1 MSNLEERGGTIHV
14 RVGGN
19 TQETASLVDYIPDYR
34 DISKDYSR
42 TSNPV
47 SLNILYFICL
57 QVVHYQLWWDAD
69 GYSTFRL

>member
-1 MSNLEERGGTIHV
+1 MSTCSLFRSTLLQVPFLNLMSNLEERGGTIHV

-47 SLNILYFICL
+47 SLDIYVICI
-57 QVVHYQLWWDAD
+57 
-69 GYSTFRL
+69 